1 MSLSSFA
8 DIRLSQNS
16 GLRDGSWDV
25 ISQNNTG
32 NNTVNSP
39 EKSKPK
45 DIGSMAKMSN
55 DDENDTGIY
64 NTPSLRSI
72 YYEEPVWRQ
81 KSLVVHQTM
90 KPTLKTMD
98 ESFSKNCK
106 KSLDLEKNMAKDET
120 QCEYIDD
127 NASTSSLGTE
137 KVLFVSNL
145 NENQTESSEEYT
157 NVYDLAN
164 FIEPSNSELPPRRTF
179 LKDLTS
185 KFSSLK
191 KY

>member
-1 MSLSSFA
+1 MNVPERSKRKDTESISRMSS
-8 DIRLSQNS
+8 
-16 GLRDGSWDV
+16 
-25 ISQNNTG
+25 
-32 NNTVNSP
+32 
-39 EKSKPK
+39 
-45 DIGSMAKMSN
+45 

-64 NTPSLRSI
+64 NTLSLRSN
-72 YYEEPVWRQ
+72 YYEEPVGRK

-90 KPTLKTMD
+90 KSTLKTMD

-106 KSLDLEKNMAKDET
+106 KSLDLEKNMAKDEN
-120 QCEYIDD
+120 QCKYIDD
-127 NASTSSLGTE
+127 NASTSSFGTE

-145 NENQTESSEEYT
+145 NENQIESSEECT
-157 NVYDLAN
+157 NVYKLAN
-164 FIEPSNSELPPRRTF
+164 FIDPSNSELPPRRTF